1 MTSTQVV
8 LVAIPAGVALAV
20 VALAGVA
27 LRGRRKLERQLRD
40 TDDARRR

>member
-1 MTSTQVV
+1 MSTTQTV

-27 LRGRRKLERQLRD
+27 IRGRRKLERQLRD
-40 TDDARRR
+40 NERTRP